1 MLLFSA
7 NPRIWLRIAECCI
20 QVHARKEEAANDLDA
35 SAYFRKCGS
44 AQNRKIIVVTTPKL
58 GLAAAPKGLS
68 LESAI
73 SYLTTALSLL
83 DAAVAKQ
90 KVPAAAA
97 PPLATSPTTGATP
110 LAPANAVSFALP
122 GTRTSPIQEGD
133 VTAIRYHIMANLAYC
148 HLGNANLSVA
158 LALANEMIGVAGCP
172 GPLRFLA
179 HLYAAECLIHMRRM
193 SQAIQHLTPDNIGDL
208 SSGSSSRAAPGG
220 DSGDGDAAEAST
232 PAPEQAFTAESAKTT
247 MLMNISAAYAI
258 RGSFEACLKCLA
270 QVTASGPTAAV
281 GRKVV
286 LMTIYALLCE
296 GRTADALALLEK
308 NKMPK

>member
-7 NPRIWLRIAECCI
+7 NPRMWLRLAECCI
-20 QVHARKEEAANDLDA
+20 QVYARKDEATNDLDA

-44 AQNRKIIVVTTPKL
+44 AQNRKIIVISNPKL
-58 GLAAAPKGLS
+58 NLPATAPKGLS
-68 LESAI
+68 LENAI

-90 KVPAAAA
+90 KVPAAAS
-97 PPLATSPTTGATP
+97 PPLATSPAAGATP
-110 LAPANAVSFALP
+110 TPAVSFALP
-122 GTRTSPIQEGD
+122 GTRSSPIQEGD
-133 VTAIRYHIMANLAYC
+133 VTTIRYHIVANLAYC
-148 HLGNANLSVA
+148 HLGNSNLSVA
-158 LALANEMIGVAGCP
+158 LALANEMISVAGCP

-179 HLYAAECLIHMRRM
+179 HLYAAESLIHMRRM

-208 SSGSSSRAAPGG
+208 SSGSSSRSAPGG
-220 DSGDGDAAEAST
+220 GDGGDGDAAEAST
-232 PAPEQAFTAESAKTT
+232 PAPEQAFTAETAKIT

-258 RGSFEACLKCLA
+258 KGSFESCLKCLA

-296 GRTADALALLEK
+296 GRTADALTILEK